1 MITEGFAK
9 IEKMDHMDMSIDER
23 NNEDH
28 VNGMDKG

>member
-23 NNEDH
+23 NDEDH
-28 VNGMDKG
+28 VIGMDKG